1 MKMAALVITMSVS
14 AAFAQWTE
22 NGKRVPDVS
31 WRQQKAG
38 FGVLLLVTDKPQQF
52 KENWSKPTRAV
63 PVNLPDTI
71 KRNEPGVALVIFN
84 GCPEDANGL
93 CNVVASL
100 RMVKPDGSVGVEMK
114 DKAFWLG
121 RPSPRPPKIERAT
134 TALGFKF
141 DSSDPAGE
149 YTVQVDVHDR
159 VKGVTFAL
167 ERKFR
172 VE

>member
-1 MKMAALVITMSVS
+1 MAALVIAMSVS
-14 AAFAQWTE
+14 AVFAQWTE

-31 WRQQKAG
+31 WRQQKNG
-38 FGVLLLVTDKPQQF
+38 FGVLLLVIDKP
-52 KENWSKPTRAV
+52 KEFNESWSKPGRSV
-63 PVNLPDTI
+63 PVSMTETI
-71 KRNEPGVALVIFN
+71 KRNEPGVAVVIFN
-84 GCPEDANGL
+84 GCPEDANGT
-93 CNVVASL
+93 CNVVADL
-100 RMVKPDGSVGVEMK
+100 RMLRPDGSLGVEMK
-114 DKAFWLG
+114 NKAFWLG
-121 RPSPRPPKIERAT
+121 KPAPHAPKIQRAT

-167 ERKFR
+167 ERRFR